1 MKKIATLLIAT
12 LLVAASASAQVLY
25 RISGNT
31 LEKPSYIIGTF
42 HLANVSFVHQI
53 PGVKQALTDTEQ
65 VYGEVKW
72 DSMTNL
78 DSLKMMQKK
87 MMMPEGQTLKTVL
100 TKEQFAKLD
109 AFITKTMG
117 VGLSNPMVFAQ
128 MGQFAPGALATQLQ
142 TLLYMSNH
150 IGEFDPTNT
159 IDQYFQTQAKN
170 NNEPTEGLETMEFQA
185 GLLYAMVPLERQ
197 VTQLMCLLDN
207 TEYYAGLLDRM
218 AEAYYSQDL
227 NALEKTMDEKLSA
240 TCDATEEEKAALIDN
255 RNRDWATKMPAIMSA
270 RPTMFVVGAGHLTG
284 DKGVLALLRNAGY
297 TVEAVK

>member
-87 MMMPEGQTLKTVL
+87 MMMP
-100 TKEQFAKLD
+100 FMM
-109 AFITKTMG
+109 TMILG
-117 VGLSNPMVFAQ
+117 
-128 MGQFAPGALATQLQ
+128 
-142 TLLYMSNH
+142 
-150 IGEFDPTNT
+150 
-159 IDQYFQTQAKN
+159 FQK
-170 NNEPTEGLETMEFQA
+170 
-185 GLLYAMVPLERQ
+185 
-197 VTQLMCLLDN
+197 
-207 TEYYAGLLDRM
+207 
-218 AEAYYSQDL
+218 
-227 NALEKTMDEKLSA
+227 
-240 TCDATEEEKAALIDN
+240 
-255 RNRDWATKMPAIMSA
+255 
-270 RPTMFVVGAGHLTG
+270 
-284 DKGVLALLRNAGY
+284 
-297 TVEAVK
+297 